1 MVPADI
7 CCGVEFGGGRA
18 VLLRWPEL
26 CLTKHRAPLG
36 CTTNA
41 GSLSPNMLGPLHR
54 PGLRVRWAGLP
65 EPCPS
70 NVRAELKLL
79 RTWIIRALFLVSGRW
94 LVKVWQQSFLIRQNL
109 FPFMVSAFDDVLRKA
124 CLIPLLCNY
133 APAIISTFMIG
144 VFKHMQGEGSHMSC
158 KLLSHVQVAVH
169 QEASFRELG
178 GWHKLPH

>member
-54 PGLRVRWAGLP
+54 PRLRVRWAGLP

-133 APAIISTFMIG
+133 APAIICYFYDR
-144 VFKHMQGEGSHMSC
+144 
-158 KLLSHVQVAVH
+158 
-169 QEASFRELG
+169 SF
-178 GWHKLPH
+178 